1 MHFFEHTSSG
11 LGVVIAVE
19 GDGVVAM
26 HGSSGWQDV
35 VESQSHLCF
44 VSSKYK
50 PFWQSLKFKPKPPG
64 AHWKYLLQFHS
75 KVFNLSLSEM
85 QLDPIQ
91 PSVD

>member
-1 MHFFEHTSSG
+1 MQIFWHNSFG
-11 LGVVIAVE
+11 LDVVVGRVGGVVV
-19 GDGVVAM
+19 M

-35 VESQSHLCF
+35 SEDQSHLCF

-50 PFWQSLKFKPKPPG
+50 YFCWQSLKIKPVES
-64 AHWKYLLQFHS
+64 HWKYLLQFHS

-91 PSVD
+91 ASVD